1 MFIAGQRIRN
11 KNTNVVWT
19 VIEVRRIGNK
29 TVWEIANAAFS
40 TIRFN
45 QDYVQHY
52 EIYPKEEEE

>member
-19 VIEVRRIGNK
+19 VIAVNRIGNK

-52 EIYPKEEEE
+52 EIVEEEK